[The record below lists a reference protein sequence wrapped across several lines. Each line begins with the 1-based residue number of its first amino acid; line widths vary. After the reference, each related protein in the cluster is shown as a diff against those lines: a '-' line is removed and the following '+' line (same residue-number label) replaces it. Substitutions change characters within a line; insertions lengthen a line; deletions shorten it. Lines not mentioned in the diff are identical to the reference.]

1 VEVGTTITVFVGV
14 GGMGW
19 KGVGVGFELFNKKS
33 ENGMGVGLLA
43 EDSGIPQA
51 DNKKTKRIASMADFR
66 ISRF

>member
-1 VEVGTTITVFVGV
+1 
-14 GGMGW
+14 MCC

-51 DNKKTKRIASMADFR
+51 DNKKTKRIATMADFR